1 MADELIKVPDIGGAE
16 GAEVVEVLVSPG
28 ETIDVEQSLVVVESD
43 KASMEI
49 PAPVAGVISELRVAV
64 GDSVSEGDVI
74 LALVAD
80 SGASETNAEAGH
92 AEQESFDASSQ
103 DDQGSSQHA
112 ATSAVSAEGVGG
124 EGHDPGP
131 APSASESTSA
141 SGLENGATVIDVV
154 IPDLGSDEG
163 ADLVEMLV
171 PLGGQVEE
179 GDSLV
184 LLESDKASMEVP
196 APAAGTVTKWLIEA
210 GTSVNEGAVI
220 ARLAIDGAPAASTR
234 SDSGTLAAQPG
245 SRPLGEERE
254 QGEANLQTAVATAS
268 AAVSGENSLRLE
280 AHAVAAPSAPRGAE
294 RPAASSDSDTIYAG
308 PAVRK
313 LAREFG
319 VTLSQVK
326 GTGARGRIL
335 KEDLQQHVAQALTA
349 EPSSGGAAMPA
360 IPDQDYA
367 RFGAIEKT
375 TRSRIDKVTTNNIV
389 RSWLNIPHVTQ
400 FDDADISDME
410 RFRKELKSEA
420 ADRGVRLT
428 PLPFILKACAVALRE
443 HPKFKSSLADGGEML
458 VMKHYCHIGMAVDT
472 PAGLMVPVLR
482 DVDKK
487 SIWELAAETAT
498 LAERAREKQLRPD
511 DIQGGVFTLSSLGA
525 IGGRGFTPIINAP
538 EVAILGVGRA
548 AVQPVWDGEVFRPQT
563 LLPLALSYDHRVVNG
578 GDGGR
583 FLTDL
588 TSLLSDVKRMVM

>member
-28 ETIDVEQSLVVVESD
+28 ETIEVEQSLVVVESD

-49 PAPVAGVISELRVAV
+49 PAPVAGVVSELRVAV

-74 LALVAD
+74 LALAAE
-80 SGASETNAEAGH
+80 SGAASTDAESTH
-92 AEQESFDASSQ
+92 AEQELLD
-103 DDQGSSQHA
+103 GSSQEDQGTSAHA
-112 ATSAVSAEGVGG
+112 APSPVSAEGA
-124 EGHDPGP
+124 ESQRQDPIA
-131 APSASESTSA
+131 APSAKESTSA
-141 SGLENGATVIDVV
+141 NEIEHGATVIDVV

-171 PLGGQVEE
+171 PVGGQVEE

-196 APAAGTVTKWLIEA
+196 APAAGTVTAWLLEA
-210 GTSVNEGAVI
+210 GATVKDGDVI
-220 ARLAIDGAPAASTR
+220 ARMAIEGAPAVSTQSDGAAS
-234 SDSGTLAAQPG
+234 SAQPESHPPG
-245 SRPLGEERE
+245 AETSISDED
-254 QGEANLQTAVATAS
+254 TS
-268 AAVSGENSLRLE
+268 HLE
-280 AHAVAAPSAPRGAE
+280 AHAVATPSTPSAPRAAEDLEGAE
-294 RPAASSDSDTIYAG
+294 GAKTPAASSDPDTVYAG

-319 VTLSQVK
+319 VTLSQVR

-335 KEDLQQHVAQALTA
+335 KEDLQQHVAQALAA
-349 EPSSGGAAMPA
+349 EPSSGGAAIPA
-360 IPDQDYA
+360 IPEQDYA

-375 TRSRIDKVTTNNIV
+375 SRSRIDKVTANNMV

-443 HPKFKSSLADGGEML
+443 HPKLKSSLADGGETL
-458 VMKHYCHIGMAVDT
+458 VMKRYCHIGMAVDT
-472 PAGLMVPVLR
+472 PAGLVVPVLR

-487 SIWELAAETAT
+487 SIWELAAETAA
-498 LAERAREKQLRPD
+498 LAERARDKQLRPD
-511 DIQGGVFTLSSLGA
+511 DMQGGVFTVSSLGA

-548 AVQPVWDGEVFRPQT
+548 AVKPVWDGEVFRPQK

-583 FLTDL
+583 FLTEL
-588 TSLLSDVKRMVM
+588 TSLLGDVKRMVM